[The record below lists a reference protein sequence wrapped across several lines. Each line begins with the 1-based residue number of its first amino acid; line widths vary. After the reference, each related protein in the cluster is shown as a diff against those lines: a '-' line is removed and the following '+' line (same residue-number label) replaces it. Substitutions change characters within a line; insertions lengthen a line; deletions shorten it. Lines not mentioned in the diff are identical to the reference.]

1 MGDCD
6 ALIVKGFINA
16 VHPGDKTNRKMSSS
30 ELENE
35 ERERAEVGRVSEST
49 GLVTAAASRE
59 EVCKGFKVCKV
70 C

>member
-1 MGDCD
+1 MERGR
-6 ALIVKGFINA
+6 
-16 VHPGDKTNRKMSSS
+16 DKTNRKMSSS

-49 GLVTAAASRE
+49 GLVTAAASRGD
-59 EVCKGFKVCKV
+59 VCKGFKVCKV